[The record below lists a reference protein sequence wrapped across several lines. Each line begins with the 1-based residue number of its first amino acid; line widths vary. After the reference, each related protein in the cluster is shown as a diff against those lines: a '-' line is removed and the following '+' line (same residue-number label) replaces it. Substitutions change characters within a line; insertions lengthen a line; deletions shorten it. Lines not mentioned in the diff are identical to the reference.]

1 MSVNIYNIVQ
11 YYHFLISEFLTEDCI
26 AIDATCGNG
35 NDSLYL
41 CNAMKGK
48 GFLYAFDIQEEA
60 VSNTR
65 ELLRK
70 DCKFNNYKVIL
81 DSHSNI
87 DQYIFGHVQL
97 AVFNLGYLPDSQ
109 FIISTKIETTIPA
122 LEKMLSR
129 LKLKGYILIAAYSGH
144 DKGLERNAL
153 FDFLEKL
160 DARQFKV
167 VNHRIININNYP
179 PELFIIQK
187 MHETN

>member
-11 YYHFLISEFLTEDCI
+11 YYHFLISEFLTEDSI
-26 AIDATCGNG
+26 AVDCTCGNG

-48 GFLYAFDIQEEA
+48 GFLYAFDIQETA
-60 VSNTR
+60 VKKTK
-65 ELLRK
+65 ELLK
-70 DCKFNNYKVIL
+70 KSCEYNNYKVIP
-81 DSHSNI
+81 DSHVNV
-87 DQYIFGHVQL
+87 DRYIPEKVQL
-97 AVFNLGYLPDSQ
+97 AIYNLGYLPESKSD
-109 FIISTKIETTIPA
+109 ISTNLLTTIPA
-122 LEKMLSR
+122 MEIMLEK
-129 LKLKGYILIAAYSGH
+129 LKVKGYIIIAAYTGH

-153 FDFLEKL
+153 YDYLEKL
-160 DARQFKV
+160 DDRQFKV

>member
-11 YYHFLISEFLTEDCI
+11 YYHFLVSEFLAEDCI
-26 AIDATCGNG
+26 AVDCTCGNG

-60 VSNTR
+60 VSTTL

-70 DCKFNNYKVIL
+70 DCNFNNYRVIL
-81 DSHSNI
+81 DSHVNI
-87 DQYIFGHVQL
+87 DQYISDQVQL

-109 FIISTKIETTIPA
+109 SVISTKMETTIPA
-122 LEKMLSR
+122 LEKMLKR
-129 LKLKGYILIAAYSGH
+129 LKLKGYILIAAYLGH

-160 DARQFKV
+160 DDRQFKV

>member
-26 AIDATCGNG
+26 AVDCTCGNG

-60 VSNTR
+60 IQNTK
-65 ELLRK
+65 ELLNK
-70 DCKFNNYKVIL
+70 TCEFNNYSVIH
-81 DSHSNI
+81 DSHVNV
-87 DQYIFGHVQL
+87 DRYISEKVQL
-97 AVFNLGYLPDSQ
+97 AVYNLGYLPESKSGL
-109 FIISTKIETTIPA
+109 STNPRTTIPA
-122 LEKMLSR
+122 LEKMIKQ
-129 LKLKGYILIAAYSGH
+129 LKLKGYILIAAYTGH
-144 DKGLERNAL
+144 DKGLERNDI
-153 FDFLEKL
+153 FEYLEKL
-160 DARQFKV
+160 DDRLYKV
-167 VNHRIININNYP
+167 INHRIININNYP